1 MHKVTL
7 KKEWRWR
14 SHVYPVGTVFK
25 LKVRQEGGAIYDFRI
40 PDVCRGLI
48 FIPDEVH
55 KAVSDFER
63 ALRKSRAEKR
73 AEHVASYAREM
84 NLIL

>member
-1 MHKVTL
+1 
-7 KKEWRWR
+7 
-14 SHVYPVGTVFK
+14 
-25 LKVRQEGGAIYDFRI
+25 IYDFRI